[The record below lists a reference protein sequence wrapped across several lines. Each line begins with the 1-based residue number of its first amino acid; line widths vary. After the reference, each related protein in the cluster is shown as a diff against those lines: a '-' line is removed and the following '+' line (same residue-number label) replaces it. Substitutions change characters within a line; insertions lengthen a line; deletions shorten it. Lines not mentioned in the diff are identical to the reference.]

1 MTVLSEFPVADIQ
14 GAYLFIFQPSRY
26 SMEKEATVQS
36 SVFTDTEAWL
46 HGLAF
51 NTKFHDMISTNG
63 AIFNIDGE
71 GPKSDEPE
79 I

>member
-14 GAYLFIFQPSRY
+14 GAYLSIFQPSRY

-36 SVFTDTEAWL
+36 SVVTEAWL

-51 NTKFHDMISTNG
+51 NTKFHDIISTNA